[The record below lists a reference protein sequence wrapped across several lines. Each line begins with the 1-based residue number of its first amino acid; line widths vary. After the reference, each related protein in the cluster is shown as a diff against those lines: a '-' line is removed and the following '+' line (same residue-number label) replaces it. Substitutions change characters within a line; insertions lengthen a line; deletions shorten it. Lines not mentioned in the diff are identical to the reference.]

1 MKLLLQLSNF
11 HICSFNLS
19 EDNGR
24 ISLSTPNNKSCQLT
38 IKGIKFEDNGE
49 WIFSLQF
56 QQNKTIKKN
65 SHHILVRH
73 NGKLYHFR
81 KCLILCLSSIK
92 MR

>member
-1 MKLLLQLSNF
+1 MVINYKILLQSFDF
-11 HICSFNLS
+11 HICHLYCSHNVS

-38 IKGIKFEDNGE
+38 IKEIRFEDNGE

-73 NGKLYHFR
+73 NGKLYH
-81 KCLILCLSSIK
+81 CH
-92 MR
+92 